1 MEIPNHIEHIPT
13 CRYQIPTVQVQ
24 NTCTYLLLYHYPPV
38 FLQEIPAPVSAPISA
53 SVSAPVSAQS
63 HRRLRGLI
71 AVASPHRIASL
82 TSLE

>member
-1 MEIPNHIEHIPT
+1 M
-13 CRYQIPTVQVQ
+13 C
-24 NTCTYLLLYHYPPV
+24 HYPPV
-38 FLQEIPAPVSAPISA
+38 FLQETPAPVSAPL
-53 SVSAPVSAQS
+53 SVPVSAQS